1 MEKAG
6 RMRSYSLDLRERVL
20 AAALSVI
27 TADHACDDHRCRH
40 DPFDQLPD
48 ATDDTKPSD
57 WSP

>member
-1 MEKAG
+1 
-6 RMRSYSLDLRERVL
+6 MRSYSLDLRERVL